1 MIFAG
6 DKIYFNKSMNNSV
19 YADLVFK
26 ERIAAVPSMI
36 HFTIWGKE
44 EHTEFNNFITKYLK
58 PALSDL

>member
-1 MIFAG
+1 
-6 DKIYFNKSMNNSV
+6 MNNSV

-36 HFTIWGKE
+36 HFTIWGKK